1 MSTIT
6 VPLSDEDLAFLR
18 AYSEAHGTS
27 AEAFLARQAHNLR
40 EQLQEPVRPEVTAAS
55 GIIAP
60 EVAGEAAHRA
70 HLAAKHT

>member
-18 AYSEAHGTS
+18 AHAEAHGTS
-27 AEAFLARQAHNLR
+27 AEAFLARQAHSLR
-40 EQLQEPVRPEVTAAS
+40 ELLQAPVRPEVTAAS

-60 EVAGEAAHRA
+60 EVAGEEAHRE
-70 HLAAKHT
+70 HLATKHA